1 MKSVRWAIVAIAT
14 LLSVPAL
21 AEGDAAAGQVK
32 ASTCMGCHGIPLY
45 SNAYPTYRVPKIGGM
60 SAEYIELAL
69 KAYRSGER
77 QHPTMRAQ
85 AEPMSD
91 QDIAEIAAF
100 ISGAPRR

>member
-14 LLSVPAL
+14 LASLPAY
-21 AEGDAAAGQVK
+21 AEGNAAAGQIK

-45 SNAYPTYRVPKIGGM
+45 NNAYPTYRVPKIGGM
-60 SAEYIELAL
+60 NAQYIESAL

-77 QHPTMRAQ
+77 EHPTMHAQ
-85 AEPMSD
+85 AAPMSD
-91 QDIAEIAAF
+91 QDIADIAAF